1 MSAEKPVPPKPPP
14 GHGRPTPPV
23 EQEWGS
29 EWVSWT
35 PAGGSY
41 VDLTARLARA
51 DLQLCEMQAHV
62 DELIEANLTLKVQMS
77 EMTLRWVIEKTRP

>member
-1 MSAEKPVPPKPPP
+1 MSAEKPVPPQPAP
-14 GHGRPTPPV
+14 GDGRRTPPV

-29 EWVSWT
+29 EWISWT

-62 DELIEANLTLKVQMS
+62 DELIEANCRLRSQVS
-77 EMTLRWVIEKTRP
+77 EMTLQWVLEKTRA